1 MKQSTLNNIKQAV
14 NQLIKNNIRLTT
26 EVLSKEAHTSKR
38 TVTEF
43 FKMFPKESFNKYYKN
58 GTAYDGTILYNTDEN
73 GTIENS
79 TILKQETESG
89 TDSNL
94 TKNGTVQSGTKENDT
109 DTNWKNGTD
118 SNLIKNGT
126 IQNGTKENG
135 TDTNWQNGTEE
146 VYDVMTNEGYVNQ
159 LNKLYTKGSIDKEY
173 YNQQVRILK
182 NSYPAA
188 YNSIKEK
195 LMMDV

>member
-58 GTAYDGTILYNTDEN
+58 GTAYDSTILYNTDEN

-94 TKNGTVQSGTKENDT
+94 TKNGTVQSGTEENGT
-109 DTNWKNGTD
+109 DTNWENGTD

-126 IQNGTKENG
+126 IQNGT
-135 TDTNWQNGTEE
+135 EE
-146 VYDVMTNEGYVNQ
+146 VYDVMTDVGYVNQ
-159 LNKLYTKGSIDKEY
+159 LNRLYTKGSIDKEY
-173 YNQQVRILK
+173 YNQQVRTLK
-182 NSYPAA
+182 NSYPTA
-188 YNSIKEK
+188 YNTIKEK
-195 LMMDV
+195 LIMNV

>member
-58 GTAYDGTILYNTDEN
+58 GTAYDSTILYNTDEN

-94 TKNGTVQSGTKENDT
+94 TKNGTVQSGT
-109 DTNWKNGTD
+109 D

-126 IQNGTKENG
+126 IQNGT
-135 TDTNWQNGTEE
+135 EE
-146 VYDVMTNEGYVNQ
+146 VYNVMTNEGYVNQ
-159 LNKLYTKGSIDKEY
+159 LNRLYTKGSIDKEY
-173 YNQQVRILK
+173 YNQQVRTLK
-182 NSYPAA
+182 NSYPTA

-195 LMMDV
+195 LIMDI

>member
-58 GTAYDGTILYNTDEN
+58 GTAYDSTILYNTDEN

-94 TKNGTVQSGTKENDT
+94 TKNGAVQS
-109 DTNWKNGTD
+109 GTD

-126 IQNGTKENG
+126 IQNGT
-135 TDTNWQNGTEE
+135 EE
-146 VYDVMTNEGYVNQ
+146 VYNVMTNEGYVNQ
-159 LNKLYTKGSIDKEY
+159 LNRLYTKGSIDKEY
-173 YNQQVRILK
+173 YNQQVRTLK
-182 NSYPAA
+182 NSYPTA

-195 LMMDV
+195 LIMDI